1 MHQGGV
7 HSFFSTLTV
16 RLSLISMESMDPRS
30 LSIQWAHLGSNQGP
44 TGYEPVALPAELWAP
59 IFIIFHPLGN
69 VKLGVSFRI
78 PCLPAPVPTEGG
90 AGRSNRHSA
99 FEYQLSTNAFN
110 FLARLGC
117 LNFRNAFASI
127 CRILS
132 RVTSKSCPTSSR
144 V

>member
-1 MHQGGV
+1 MHHVGCRAALNHIGFRAKALNLTWFRA
-7 HSFFSTLTV
+7 HS
-16 RLSLISMESMDPRS
+16 
-30 LSIQWAHLGSNQGP
+30 
-44 TGYEPVALPAELWAP
+44 LP
-59 IFIIFHPLGN
+59 
-69 VKLGVSFRI
+69 
-78 PCLPAPVPTEGG
+78 